1 MLERLALLEV
11 EVTTPVS
18 VEVPLVVAVVLRV
31 SVLVLVEVVL
41 ENVRVV
47 VRDLSFPAV
56 AKSAW
61 ETPTSPTVHRY
72 TAAEVVLAR
81 LVRPNN
87 RLRKRHGRNSCE
99 IYSVRPG

>member
-47 VRDLSFPAV
+47 VRDLSFPAAV

-61 ETPTSPTVHRY
+61 ETPTSPTCPSVHCCRGGIS
-72 TAAEVVLAR
+72 TLGEAKQPLTQKAR
-81 LVRPNN
+81 E
-87 RLRKRHGRNSCE
+87 K
-99 IYSVRPG
+99 